1 MPGGGAGVPQSQ
13 VRLDQRGSA
22 RRNADKNSANERSH
36 VNVITI
42 GSNGP
47 YGRRKRPDLNPSTS
61 LRCEGIGK
69 IFFLHFFEE
78 TEIFHVTLF
87 SLFFAPH
94 FGKIRVLLSEVIFF
108 YVFFFAHLVFVY
120 VFSVII

>member
-1 MPGGGAGVPQSQ
+1 MYN
-13 VRLDQRGSA
+13 QRGSA

-69 IFFLHFFEE
+69 NFFLHFFEE

-87 SLFFAPH
+87 SFFLPH
-94 FGKIRVLLSEVIFF
+94 ILGRYEYFF
-108 YVFFFAHLVFVY
+108 LKLYFFMYFFLHIWYSFMYFL
-120 VFSVII
+120 